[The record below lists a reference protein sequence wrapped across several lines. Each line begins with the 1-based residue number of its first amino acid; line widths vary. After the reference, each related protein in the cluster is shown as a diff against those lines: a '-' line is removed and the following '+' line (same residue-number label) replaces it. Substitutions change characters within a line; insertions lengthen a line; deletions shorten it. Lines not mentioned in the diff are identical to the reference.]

1 MAIKKISISK
11 KIISKL
17 LTFVLIFTFIASDV
31 ISVQASSTK
40 VVPISW
46 SSCGLK
52 KFPYDSRFGT
62 SLTGRYKYENGKIY
76 AQLEMGTWRSSGWDH
91 VWLMDRGRVIR
102 TWDMSRADRANGA
115 TDVYYRDGRTVYRRE
130 LDWVQLEGVK
140 PEKPKGYFSRVNS
153 DYFYD
158 CTSSSNGAAYLQ
170 FDYSYSD
177 SKGTQFVPEG
187 GTLSSIE
194 DYITG
199 FYYSIDTN
207 PNGDVSGSSPF
218 CTNGKIKI
226 TDYVTKDPTTYY
238 LHLRSRSYTGK
249 LSDKLDVKI
258 AKVKVVFHS
267 EDDKHNV
274 SKIYVYGAPKETF
287 VHTNEWW
294 RSQKVGYTW
303 IGWSEKK
310 NATEKM
316 YVDGQTVDYSWI
328 ALHEGKT
335 VDLYNVWK
343 GSGGNDVPGDVGVSA
358 PGVIVE
364 PTSNNISYKN
374 HNITYYKNPVELQV
388 KGYNS
393 SSPVTSVSIWTKKS
407 NSLTESAGS
416 SCIKTFD
423 KSHCFQT
430 DIITVYGQAKTSNGV
445 SGVASKNVYI
455 DVTPPN
461 INKCVM
467 DYGQSSIK
475 VGATD
480 YQSGIGTIRVEY
492 FKDGKWSTETTH
504 TTNVSEYDR
513 CDTSI
518 DVLNSNAM
526 YKHRV
531 VVTDHL
537 GNSSYSNDLYIVP
550 LTLGTHISKLN
561 GDTAYNGQTLT
572 YLAGG
577 DLTVFVNARITGY
590 PDYVKYEFAN
600 ELGQPVDAHY
610 VSCDS
615 SGTVVESK
623 QFTIPWQV
631 VHDKKFYIKIT
642 AYRYE
647 YDEEL
652 EQVVVRDRI
661 STVEYVE
668 LVDIDYSKLRSIIV
682 YQSGQHE

>member
-1 MAIKKISISK
+1 MI
-11 KIISKL
+11 
-17 LTFVLIFTFIASDV
+17 IASDV

-40 VVPISW
+40 VVPVSW
-46 SSCGLK
+46 NSCGLK
-52 KFPYDSRFGT
+52 NFPYDSRYGT
-62 SLTGRYKYENGKIY
+62 SLMGRYKYENGKIY
-76 AQLEMGTWRSSGWDH
+76 AQIEMGTWRSSGWDH

-102 TWDMSRADRANGA
+102 TWDMRRADRANGA

-226 TDYVTKDPTTYY
+226 TDYVTKEPTTYY

-258 AKVKVVFHS
+258 AKV
-267 EDDKHNV
+267 
-274 SKIYVYGAPKETF
+274 
-287 VHTNEWW
+287 
-294 RSQKVGYTW
+294 
-303 IGWSEKK
+303 
-310 NATEKM
+310 
-316 YVDGQTVDYSWI
+316 
-328 ALHEGKT
+328 
-335 VDLYNVWK
+335 
-343 GSGGNDVPGDVGVSA
+343 NDVPGDVGVSA

-364 PTSNNISYKN
+364 PTSNNISYRN

-430 DIITVYGQAKTSNGV
+430 DIITVYGQAKTNSGV

-455 DVTPPN
+455 DVTPPK

-480 YQSGIGTIRVEY
+480 TQSGIGTIRVEY
-492 FKDGKWSTETTH
+492 FKDGKWSTETTY
-504 TTNVSEYDR
+504 TTNASEYDR

-537 GNSSYSNDLYIVP
+537 GNSSYSNDFYVVP

-647 YDEEL
+647 WDEEL
-652 EQVVVRDRI
+652 EQVVVRDRV
-661 STVEYVE
+661 STVEYVK

-682 YQSGQHE
+682 YQSGQHD